1 MQAEKAMVRMVR
13 ACEGKGNEN
22 GEGGVGKA
30 IQGALHRRALRA
42 QCVQGCARCIGED
55 FPSSFEEL
63 CIHPTP
69 KKK

>member
-1 MQAEKAMVRMVR
+1 MVWVRFSVRGKMQAEKAMVRMVR

-42 QCVQGCARCIGED
+42 QCV
-55 FPSSFEEL
+55 
-63 CIHPTP
+63 
-69 KKK
+69 